1 MEEILP
7 FLVVAIILI
16 SSALQTRRQQRRKQ
30 QAQPA
35 MPPRVP
41 QAPAMV
47 DVEPT
52 VLPAQPAVS
61 EVRPKPTAV
70 SRPTVTT
77 SLSTPAQAAD
87 TLKTSTPERVQPEM
101 MRHFDLKQ
109 AILYSEIMTPKF

>member
-1 MEEILP
+1 MEEVLP

-16 SSALQTRRQQRRKQ
+16 SSALQTRRQQRRKR

-41 QAPAMV
+41 QAPAM
-47 DVEPT
+47 DVEST
-52 VLPAQPAVS
+52 AIPAQPEVS

-70 SRPTVTT
+70 SRPTAPT
-77 SLSTPAQAAD
+77 SLSAPAQAAD
-87 TLKTSTPERVQPEM
+87 ALKTSTPEQVQPEV

>member
-41 QAPAMV
+41 QAPAM
-47 DVEPT
+47 DIEPT
-52 VLPAQPAVS
+52 AVPVQPTVS
-61 EVRPKPTAV
+61 EIRPKPTAV

-77 SLSTPAQAAD
+77 SQSAPAQTTDA
-87 TLKTSTPERVQPEM
+87 LKASASEQVQPEV

>member
-1 MEEILP
+1 MEEVLP

-16 SSALQTRRQQRRKQ
+16 SSALQTQRQQRRKQ

-41 QAPAMV
+41 QPPAM

-52 VLPAQPAVS
+52 AVPTQPAVS
-61 EVRPKPTAV
+61 EVRLKPTAV

-77 SLSTPAQAAD
+77 SLSTPAQAPDA
-87 TLKTSTPERVQPEM
+87 LQTSTPERVQPEM

>member
-1 MEEILP
+1 MEEVLP
-7 FLVVAIILI
+7 LLVVAIILI

-41 QAPAMV
+41 QAPV
-47 DVEPT
+47 DIEPT
-52 VLPAQPAVS
+52 AVPAQPTVS

-87 TLKTSTPERVQPEM
+87 TLQTSPPEQVQPEV

>member
-1 MEEILP
+1 MEEVLP
-7 FLVVAIILI
+7 LLVVAIILI

-35 MPPRVP
+35 MPPRIP
-41 QAPAMV
+41 QAPAM

-52 VLPAQPAVS
+52 AVPTQQPATS
-61 EVRPKPTAV
+61 EVRLKPTAV
-70 SRPTVTT
+70 PRPTVTT
-77 SLSTPAQAAD
+77 SLSAPTQAAD
-87 TLKTSTPERVQPEM
+87 TLKTSTPEQVQPEV